1 MVKMDILVASI
12 VLLYRE
18 RENGIK
24 DDANSSELIRSIINL
39 NKPKKKDFAYD
50 GEVGDL
56 DNDITSFVTKMIN
69 EPSSYDDL
77 TTLLGELKIIFRNN
91 LV

>member
-1 MVKMDILVASI
+1 MDILVASI

-18 RENGIK
+18 QENGIK

-50 GEVGDL
+50 GEAM
-56 DNDITSFVTKMIN
+56 MI
-69 EPSSYDDL
+69 
-77 TTLLGELKIIFRNN
+77 
-91 LV
+91 